1 MVEDWLPLELELFE
15 LDEPELEEVPV
26 VLEDDDPEPLPPGP
40 DELEEL
46 EEPVDEELLELD
58 ESPESESDEP
68 PSDPTVLTTST
79 SSRVVMESFVETTT
93 RRDASPCCVS
103 IFTTVPMI
111 SPRA

>member
-1 MVEDWLPLELELFE
+1 MVEDWLPLELEPIELDKFE
-15 LDEPELEEVPV
+15 LDEVPAVLDEDDPDPVLLELE
-26 VLEDDDPEPLPPGP
+26 
-40 DELEEL
+40 ELEEL
-46 EEPVDEELLELD
+46 EEPVDEELPELD